1 MLEQPYAA
9 FCLFIL
15 LSSGVNLPLQREEG
29 ASRVAGRVSPAF
41 KLSIRRGWHPSGETL
56 AGESVRVA
64 VDPAGPKTL
73 EVTLSGSGLGGA
85 TQIALPLE
93 IRTNGP
99 YDLKLTLIS
108 EECPPAIAASI
119 GSVRASGSSVVG
131 GAGHVT
137 RYKGLIDLA
146 RCVKPV
152 TALHGPRVS
161 RSGNFET
168 PGNALSADLNLSI
181 SPYTGNQCSW
191 RARFRIS
198 LQASY

>member
-1 MLEQPYAA
+1 MFVQFSAA
-9 FCLFIL
+9 FFLFIL
-15 LSSGVNLPLQREEG
+15 LSSSGHLPLQREQG
-29 ASRVAGRVSPAF
+29 GSRVAGRVSPAF
-41 KLSIRRGWHPSGETL
+41 KLSIRRGWRPPGEIF
-56 AGESVRVA
+56 AGDGVRVA
-64 VDPAGPKTL
+64 VDSAGLKTL
-73 EVTLSGSGLGGA
+73 EVTLSGSGLGDA

-93 IRTNGP
+93 IRTNEP

-119 GSVRASGSSVVG
+119 GSVQASGSSVAP
-131 GAGHVT
+131 GARDVE
-137 RYKGLIDLA
+137 RYKRPIDLL
-146 RCVKPV
+146 RCLKPV

-161 RSGNFET
+161 KAGNFDT

-191 RARFRIS
+191 RTKFRIS